1 MGKIQQIKNNCIPTI
16 YSSFRHSLVEKK
28 LFIES
33 FLYKVNHIIFR
44 LSFLKTLNVVN
55 LFPPRC
61 VISNL
66 PELCIATCN
75 TFLLKI
81 NLFYL
86 FT

>member
-1 MGKIQQIKNNCIPTI
+1 MGKIKQMKHNCIPTI
-16 YSSFRHSLVEKK
+16 YSSFRHFLVKKK

-44 LSFLKTLNVVN
+44 LSFLKTFVVN
-55 LFPPRC
+55 LPTKS

-66 PELCIATCN
+66 PELYIATCN